1 MLINPNFKPQNCAT
15 WEVTYKNFL
24 VFTALEAWNG
34 MKYVMLMDNSSTMR
48 RLWVRLSGVSSRS
61 NGF

>member
-1 MLINPNFKPQNCAT
+1 MLVTPNLKPQNCAT
-15 WEVTYKNFL
+15 WEVTYKNVL
-24 VFTALEAWNG
+24 VFTSLEAWNG
-34 MKYVMLMDNSSTMR
+34 MKYMMLMDNSSTAR